1 LVIVKFA
8 FLAYLTVSTLAV
20 AVGQADFSI
29 SQETVGIGTTPSFLQ
44 LGTLQPGALNE
55 VLARHEQPSFPT
67 TADEAHHG
75 RSLKRGLQDQKQLWL
90 ALFKPSNIKWD
101 ALFLTGTAVLL
112 ATDRQ
117 FSRALPPAIWMRV
130 EISRMYV
137 SVRRVPR

>member
-20 AVGQADFSI
+20 AVGQTGFSI
-29 SQETVGIGTTPSFLQ
+29 SPETVAHRDDTNFLQ
-44 LGTLQPGALNE
+44 LGTLQPGVLNE

-75 RSLKRGLQDQKQLWL
+75 LISRSLKRGLQDQKQLWL
-90 ALFKPSNIKWD
+90 APFKPSNIKWD

-117 FSRALPPAIWMRV
+117 FSRALLPAIWMRV
-130 EISRMYV
+130 EIFRM
-137 SVRRVPR
+137 